1 MNTTTVLLLPVLV
14 YAENLRRLL
23 LNRCRMSFKIKA
35 VIQITVL
42 KCCFFIRY
50 TKTVI
55 QITVL
60 DFEYFQRRLQTN
72 RCRKF
77 NLQRR
82 FLRTDVVFFWYFTTL
97 VYTTVQ
103 NRCKIPNLTVVK
115 CHFSRGG
122 PLLSRSL
129 SLYFCS
135 HMQDNMIV

>member
-60 DFEYFQRRLQTN
+60 DIEYFQRRL
-72 RCRKF
+72 
-77 NLQRR
+77 
-82 FLRTDVVFFWYFTTL
+82 
-97 VYTTVQ
+97 
-103 NRCKIPNLTVVK
+103 
-115 CHFSRGG
+115 
-122 PLLSRSL
+122 
-129 SLYFCS
+129 
-135 HMQDNMIV
+135 